1 MSNYNEEKN
10 TEFSLRD
17 FFNIIK
23 RNLLLILAVVI
34 LCGAVGFVYSNYR
47 KPYYVAT
54 QEINYSA
61 RELKTEG
68 GVASG
73 DSVANIN
80 MMDSLK
86 ETVMDFCLQEVVIYR
101 ANYYYNKFANS
112 NMSLEDFVKKYE
124 VEDDFTYGADKVD
137 TSSILLSNI
146 TITSPKGSNADTV
159 YYFKLSY
166 KDSVQEEAVN
176 KVKLLLLA
184 FSKEV
189 NSTANNTDKY
199 FGNNLEIILTDR
211 GFAGT
216 TTDVSQ
222 TKIIVIFL
230 LVGFV
235 LAAVIVYLRVLLDNT
250 IKDEETLRRLTGA
263 NLLAHVNQEVK

>member
-1 MSNYNEEKN
+1 MANYSEERKM
-10 TEFSLRD
+10 EFSLRD
-17 FFNIIK
+17 FLIILK

-34 LCGAVGFVYSNYR
+34 ICGAVGWGYSYYR
-47 KPYYVAT
+47 KPYYIAT

-86 ETVMDFCLQEVVIYR
+86 ETVMDFCLQDVVIYR
-101 ANYYYNKFANS
+101 ANYYYNKFSNS
-112 NMSLEDFVKKYE
+112 DLSLEEFVEKYE
-124 VEDDFTYGADKVD
+124 AEDEFTYGTDKVD
-137 TSSILLSNI
+137 TSSITLSNI
-146 TITSPKGSNADTV
+146 TISSSKGSNSDTV

-166 KDSVQEEAVN
+166 KDADKQEAVN

-189 NSTANNTDKY
+189 NSTADNTDKY
-199 FGNNLEIILTDR
+199 FGNNLKITLTDR
-211 GFAGT
+211 GLSGV
-216 TTDVSQ
+216 TTDISKN
-222 TKIIVIFL
+222 KILVVFL

-250 IKDEETLRRLTGA
+250 VKDEETLRRLTGV